1 LKQPAYVWLALA
13 AVIGTGVALRSV
25 HMTDVTS
32 RSPDERFYTLYASQT
47 ADSGLLAYRK
57 LFSDY
62 DNSAV
67 AWPFPA
73 PTRFGF
79 AFLSAGVMKV
89 TGIRDARAG
98 AAISWVFSCLSL
110 LLVAWMGLRFF
121 NPWVALAG
129 TAFMASCFGELGT
142 ARRAWQDSTFGFCG
156 LLLIWITCEITRTPR
171 RAGLYWAFFA
181 AGTYSILIKES
192 SLLSYGLCL
201 VWVLGLAAI
210 RERSPRLSAL
220 VVTGGIASAV
230 ISLVVWSALAG
241 SPHLALSVLGH
252 ELAFAAGPYAH
263 VNYSGPWYQFFYLL
277 WLVGPST
284 AAMAAVGAFVALSGH
299 GWSAARLLLLIAS
312 AFILFAS
319 FGPDFQYL
327 RIMSPANGA
336 YCLLAGLGLCRLV
349 SMARTW
355 VGKPVW
361 LAPAIAA
368 TYVLASGVGD
378 YTTFTSV
385 VVRSGMEDLAVKGIR
400 NAMGR

>member
-1 LKQPAYVWLALA
+1 MRQPAYIWLALA
-13 AVIGTGVALRSV
+13 AVVGAGIALRSV

-62 DNSAV
+62 DSSPV

-98 AAISWVFSCLSL
+98 AAVSCVCSCLSL
-110 LLVAWMGLRFF
+110 VLVAWMGLRFF
-121 NPWVALAG
+121 NHWVALAG

-142 ARRAWQDSTFGFCG
+142 ARRAWQDSTFGFFG
-156 LLLIWITCEITRTPR
+156 LLLIWLTCEITRAPR
-171 RAGLYWAFFA
+171 RAGLYLAFFA

-201 VWVLGLAAI
+201 VWILVLAAI
-210 RERSPRLSAL
+210 RERSLRLSVL
-220 VVTGGIASAV
+220 VVTGGVASAA
-230 ISLVVWSALAG
+230 ISLLLWSALAG
-241 SPHLALSVLGH
+241 SQHLALSVLRH

-284 AAMAAVGAFVALSGH
+284 AAMAAVGAFVTSSERE
-299 GWSAARLLLLIAS
+299 WPAARVLLLITS
-312 AFILFAS
+312 AFVLFAS
-319 FGPDFQYL
+319 FVPDFQQL

-336 YCLLAGLGLCRLV
+336 YSLLAGLGLCRLV
-349 SMARTW
+349 SMARAW
-355 VGKPVW
+355 LGNPAR

-400 NAMGR
+400 NAMAR